1 MLQLSQL
8 PANNSR
14 TKIVFRY
21 RGLCKKC
28 VQVRGFL
35 LYCAAIDTSAA
46 SNDITAWEFAK
57 LNIEQKVENITQ
69 KWTVMAKMVKTDMS
83 QMKYRGIPSEKNEM
97 LSDII

>member
-1 MLQLSQL
+1 MLQLGQL

-21 RGLCKKC
+21 GVLYKKC

-35 LYCAAIDTSAA
+35 LYAAVDTSAA
-46 SNDITAWEFAK
+46 SNDATAWKFAK

-69 KWTVMAKMVKTDMS
+69 KWTVGKNRHVSD
-83 QMKYRGIPSEKNEM
+83 EKQGTE
-97 LSDII
+97 